1 MKEKFIVN
9 VEKKHIIGETK
20 KYENIIINYQII
32 PEQCGNTDESWRSVG
47 CVVKRSE
54 ERRVGKEC

>member
-32 PEQCGNTDESWRSVG
+32 PE
-47 CVVKRSE
+47 
-54 ERRVGKEC
+54 